1 MPIDNLSKITSRSG
15 INTTILLEAGN
26 ANVTGIVT
34 AAGFDGPFTG
44 GSGSD
49 INAGMVTAR
58 DGLHVGAGGT
68 ILYALSEDDG
78 AIGLN
83 NTTPST
89 QYYNNLVV
97 GNNNA
102 GSWGI
107 TVRTNSANSGN
118 LAFSDTDSANA
129 GRYDGRVSYEH
140 TDQSMRFHTNAAA
153 GGTTEKLRI
162 TSDGKVGIN
171 SSTPT
176 NTLVVQES
184 TDNNS
189 SIQLFRASTGGDIA
203 SINWATNQG
212 NQAKINYRG
221 ATPSGMQFYTG
232 GGADSDLRMLIDP
245 DGKVGIQT
253 NEPQVALHVFDGSS
267 GFRLERKGTNIG
279 YLQASISHGTP
290 VGANNYGSVYFT
302 LSQSTGDYVFKS
314 SSTEIMR
321 LEAEGKLLIG
331 IDASTSS
338 NGMLQ
343 SFKATGNE
351 STIVVGNVATSAGGK
366 CRVDFCPSNK
376 TVGARIE
383 CHASEDFSTTA
394 NRTADL
400 VFVTRKDGT
409 NAEKLRINNSGHIT
423 PGTDNS
429 QNIGSGSTNFA
440 SIWASTRFRGND
452 DVKLVLGNSQ
462 NLVIRHDGKENIIG
476 SPVADNLFIKSG
488 TLDVDDKY
496 IASFIHTGA
505 KVGIGT
511 STISSP
517 DTKMQIFD
525 GVGTSNYRTL
535 AIDSHAA
542 SGSAFIY
549 KQLGSQVIAMGSGG
563 GNVLSGTA
571 TTEGVIRSEHATV
584 FAVGNSEKMRIYN
597 SGGVLIG
604 AESGE
609 AGGEARL
616 AIDCQAINVFNDVGD
631 PANYGLIFANDHTI
645 NTANGIGFFNDSA
658 STCGGYIVHQDRGGS
673 NIGDLIFGTAS
684 TADTPV
690 ERLRIRSTGQREI
703 RNFHYGPWAFTNN
716 TTKTTITVGDPGDNK
731 FTTIKLIL
739 TLRDVSYRQG
749 LWQGEFT
756 IFASNA
762 TGGPGVDYKL
772 KKIWDQE
779 GSSNWSGATVS
790 VSITSGGALQFTAD
804 NGHDDA
810 NGNAYIHILDVIGD
824 IDGSTV
830 ASISS

>member
-1 MPIDNLSKITSRSG
+1 MI
-15 INTTILLEAGN
+15 
-26 ANVTGIVT
+26 
-34 AAGFDGPFTG
+34 
-44 GSGSD
+44 
-49 INAGMVTAR
+49 
-58 DGLHVGAGGT
+58 
-68 ILYALSEDDG
+68 
-78 AIGLN
+78 
-83 NTTPST
+83 
-89 QYYNNLVV
+89 
-97 GNNNA
+97 
-102 GSWGI
+102 
-107 TVRTNSANSGN
+107 
-118 LAFSDTDSANA
+118 
-129 GRYDGRVSYEH
+129 
-140 TDQSMRFHTNAAA
+140 
-153 GGTTEKLRI
+153 
-162 TSDGKVGIN
+162 
-171 SSTPT
+171 
-176 NTLVVQES
+176 
-184 TDNNS
+184 
-189 SIQLFRASTGGDIA
+189 GDI
-203 SINWATNQG
+203 
-212 NQAKINYRG
+212 
-221 ATPSGMQFYTG
+221 
-232 GGADSDLRMLIDP
+232 
-245 DGKVGIQT
+245 
-253 NEPQVALHVFDGSS
+253 HGSYHT
-267 GFRLERKGTNIG
+267 FFRHMVRLERKGTNIG

-631 PANYGLIFANDHTI
+631 PANYGLIFANDPTT
-645 NTANGIGFFNDSA
+645 NKANGIGFFNDSA
-658 STCGGYIVHQDRGGS
+658 STCGGYIVHQDKGS
-673 NIGDLIFGTAS
+673 GNIGDLVFGTSAS
-684 TADTPV
+684 SDTPV
-690 ERLRIRSTGQREI
+690 ERLRISSAGNVGINQNNPQYPLHVTGTTSAARIACNDSSSGISALAVTNETNADLESVI
-703 RNFHYGPWAFTNN
+703 FTNRSSLGSSVNIPISFHTNGKTNEKMRMHTTGELSVPSGVTLGLTASDNTASNTLDDYEEGTFVYTHASGGDVIVN
-716 TTKTTITVGDPGDNK
+716 TTGRSGFYIKVGRVVHVWGQFATDTTGNYAVGTKIRIHDLPFATDSTNTPNAAGIITVNYTNSHQ
-731 FTTIKLIL
+731 TTVGVVHISGTNELHGRVTVTSGHSI
-739 TLRDVSYRQG
+739 TGSGHYFQVSYV
-749 LWQGEFT
+749 T
-756 IFASNA
+756 AS
-762 TGGPGVDYKL
+762 
-772 KKIWDQE
+772 
-779 GSSNWSGATVS
+779 
-790 VSITSGGALQFTAD
+790 
-804 NGHDDA
+804 
-810 NGNAYIHILDVIGD
+810 
-824 IDGSTV
+824 
-830 ASISS
+830 